1 MVTVGSAMG
10 ATIPTTLGQTKC
22 NVLIDTGAMKSCM
35 SQAYYQQLMLPA
47 TRTLH
52 SCNIKSANG
61 TNLCPI
67 EIIEGEF
74 KIGTKEYKNDFIVCK
89 NLVRPC
95 ILGADFLRKH
105 GIWTGWSPTGKVQL
119 ISQQKFLVESL
130 EVLMK
135 GPMIHNK
142 QGIEIPGRNLA
153 VVSVFLDTKT
163 LQENQVYEVKP
174 NLLLT
179 NEHPNLIVLP
189 MLHLVQKEKYENI
202 PMALINL
209 NEDEKI
215 FLKRGEILGC
225 LEPSSIEMN
234 EIIQEKY
241 DNIGEEGEREDES
254 IPLEKKFIT
263 SPAEVNT
270 HRKMQ
275 LQDAEVTKENREK
288 FRLLC
293 EEFEDIFSKSS
304 SDIGK
309 TPLITMDMD
318 TGDSPPVCQR
328 PYNLPLKHREWVQK
342 ELETLEQAGVIVRS
356 ISPWASPIVV
366 VPKMTEPGE
375 PPRRRLCV

>member
-10 ATIPTTLGQTKC
+10 ATIPTTFGQTKC

-52 SCNIKSANG
+52 RCNIKSANG
-61 TNLCPI
+61 TNLCPMGI
-67 EIIEGEF
+67 TESEF
-74 KIGTKEYKNDFIVCK
+74 KIGMKEYKHDFIVCK

-95 ILGADFLRKH
+95 ILGADLLRKH
-105 GIWTGWSPTGKVQL
+105 GMWTGWSPTGKVQL
-119 ISQQKFLVESL
+119 IYQQKFLVESL

-142 QGIEIPGRNLA
+142 QGIDIPGRNLA
-153 VVSVFLDTKT
+153 VVSVLLDPKA

-179 NEHPNLIVLP
+179 NEHPNLVVMP
-189 MLHLVQKEKYENI
+189 MLHLVQKEKYDSI
-202 PMALINL
+202 PVALINL
-209 NEDEKI
+209 NEDERI
-215 FLKRGEILGC
+215 FLKKGEILGY
-225 LEPSSIEMN
+225 LEPSPIEMN
-234 EIIQEKY
+234 EMIQEEC
-241 DNIGEEGEREDES
+241 DGIGEEGEKEDES
-254 IPLEKKFIT
+254 VPLEKKFIT
-263 SPAEVNT
+263 FPAEVNT

-275 LQDAEVTKENREK
+275 LQDAEVTEQDREK

-309 TPLITMDMD
+309 TSLITMDID
-318 TGDSPPVCQR
+318 TGNSPPVCQR

-366 VPKMTEPGE
+366 VPKRQNLVNLPGGGY
-375 PPRRRLCV
+375 V